1 LRLAFDWSSIEQVGE
16 SGFKFWSV
24 IQQKLE
30 KVNIPVC
37 HLEWSLLMATSKLC
51 VVVVSGSLE
60 RLQMAAMVAS
70 VGAVSGQ
77 EVMVF
82 LSMNALS
89 YFVKGNSTKASHEGA
104 MGEVMASKR
113 VPEFTTLFEQA
124 VELGD
129 AKIYPCSM
137 AMDVLGIE
145 QDGLE
150 GFLERATGLTKFLHD
165 AQGGQV
171 WTF

>member
-1 LRLAFDWSSIEQVGE
+1 MASSKI
-16 SGFKFWSV
+16 
-24 IQQKLE
+24 
-30 KVNIPVC
+30 
-37 HLEWSLLMATSKLC
+37 C

-70 VGAVSGQ
+70 VAAVSGQ
-77 EVMVF
+77 ETMVF
-82 LSMNALS
+82 LSMNALT
-89 YFVKGNSTKASHEGA
+89 YFMKGNADKASHEGK
-104 MGEVMASKR
+104 MGALMASKK
-113 VPEFTTLFEQA
+113 VPEFKTLFEQA

-129 AKIYPCSM
+129 ARVFPCSM

-150 GFLERATGLTKFLHD
+150 SYLQPATGLTKFLHD
-165 AQGGQV
+165 ASDGQI

>member
-1 LRLAFDWSSIEQVGE
+1 MPSSKI
-16 SGFKFWSV
+16 
-24 IQQKLE
+24 
-30 KVNIPVC
+30 
-37 HLEWSLLMATSKLC
+37 C
-51 VVVVSGSLE
+51 VVVTADSLE

-82 LSMNALS
+82 VSMNALS
-89 YFVKGNSTKASHEGA
+89 YFIKGRVSKPQHEGK
-104 MGEVMASKR
+104 MGKLMASKN
-113 VPEFTTLFEQA
+113 VPQFKTLFEQA

-137 AMDVLGIE
+137 AMDVLGVE
-145 QDGLE
+145 QKDLE
-150 GFLERATGLTKFLHD
+150 DYLEEATGLTKFLHEGQD
-165 AQGGQV
+165 GQV